1 MISERAGAA
10 AGRIFIRSICTVLV
24 GVGAAHAHVA
34 PEQQLKGLIEGTAAL
49 RHVFGDARIV
59 SPSPTRAEASAEIG
73 FQRQAI
79 VVFRQEEKSPRIG
92 TMYCHAALSRKERAA
107 WSDELERIADG
118 DALVAELLGKT
129 YAPSVRLSRVEDWTV
144 PAPFGWHAV
153 VCSVAS
159 ASIQVEPATTP
170 GPEAVREAVYRTG
183 KLQYFD
189 GRHAEALERF
199 RSLRAD
205 PVRYPDAVLFV
216 YAILLDRNP
225 EIAEKLREKVVDIE
239 RAADVDAL
247 SVYAGALR
255 DAGHAIVEAEV
266 QRRCSEIGER
276 CER

>member
-1 MISERAGAA
+1 MTSERAGAA

-107 WSDELERIADG
+107 GSDELERIADG

-144 PAPFGWHAV
+144 PAPSGWHAV

-199 RSLRAD
+199 RRLRAD

-216 YAILLDRNP
+216 YAILLDRDP
-225 EIAEKLREKVVDIE
+225 EIAEKLRETVVDLQ

-247 SVYAGALR
+247 RAYAGALR
-255 DAGHAIVEAEV
+255 DAGHVIAETEA
-266 QRRCSEIGER
+266 QRRCSEMGER
-276 CER
+276 CVP